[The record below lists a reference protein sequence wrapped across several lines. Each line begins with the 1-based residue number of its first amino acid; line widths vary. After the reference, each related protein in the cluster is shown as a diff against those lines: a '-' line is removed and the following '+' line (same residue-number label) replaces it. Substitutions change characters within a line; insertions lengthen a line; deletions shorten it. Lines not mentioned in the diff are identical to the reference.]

1 MAIFV
6 GAVASRS
13 ELINNTLVM
22 AKICVWDYI
31 IFMGIYA
38 ATLSSAIASLVGAP
52 RILMAIAND
61 NIIAIP
67 GISYFAKT
75 DSKGEPVRG
84 YFLSF
89 TVAFAF
95 NCVGELNLIA
105 PLISQFF
112 IIVYLIIN
120 FACFVMEISHSPGWR
135 PSFKYFNRY
144 TGLFG
149 AISCLAVMFLLDVI
163 YALITTCIAFKFV
176 FLTFGNDK
184 I

>member
-6 GAVASRS
+6 GAVVSRS

-31 IFMGIYA
+31 IFIGIYA

-89 TVAFAF
+89 IIAFAF
-95 NCVGELNLIA
+95 NLIA
-105 PLISQFF
+105 PYVVWIS
-112 IIVYLIIN
+112 VYHNTKNDFLQLEN
-120 FACFVMEISHSPGWR
+120 
-135 PSFKYFNRY
+135 
-144 TGLFG
+144 
-149 AISCLAVMFLLDVI
+149 LLDHHVI
-163 YALITTCIAFKFV
+163 SIQKLIKLGLWSI
-176 FLTFGNDK
+176 NM
-184 I
+184 IS